1 MSYSQLLDTPGFR
14 PGAPGPAAGDPPVY
28 WYPALCAVIV
38 GALTFNFLLAFVNTN
53 ITGIRE
59 SYVILSELV
68 LISSGLLL
76 VLDRK
81 AGFYVLLAVFLSYLL
96 LIFALRPEL
105 DLKAIR
111 DGLIPIVFYTLG
123 RKLRSVEDAD
133 RIIMI
138 CAGVVIAVGLFEF
151 LLLDVF
157 TSVVNIFSYYVA
169 RGTLQATDNFF
180 LDNTSVFI
188 SSIRLGGRNFFPFL
202 GDIRASSVFLEPVTM
217 GNFGAFLCL
226 WAVFREDMDRRWL
239 LFALAFIV
247 IILGDARF
255 GLFVCV
261 AFFLVL
267 PIYRV
272 PPRIFLWLMPF
283 LVALALALY
292 GAWTAQIH
300 WEDNLAGRILH
311 SAQIMN
317 KLDWQAILGLA
328 ADTPFVADNGYAYTA
343 TQIGLIGFGV
353 LWGLFIFS
361 AQQSDRAQ
369 KFKLLATVFV
379 CLLLVVSNSIYSI
392 KLAALFWLAAGAADL
407 PALSAK
413 AQDVSSRRPAR
424 QGRAYRSA

>member
-1 MSYSQLLDTPGFR
+1 MSYSQPLDTPGFH
-14 PGAPGPAAGDPPVY
+14 PGAMNPANDGPPAY
-28 WYPALCAVIV
+28 WYPALCAVII

-53 ITGIRE
+53 IAGIRE

-68 LISSGLLL
+68 LITSGLLL

-96 LIFALRPEL
+96 MIFALRPEL

-123 RKLRSVEDAD
+123 RKLRSIEDAD

-138 CAGVVIAVGLFEF
+138 CAGIVIAVGLFEF

-157 TSVVNIFSYYVA
+157 TSLVNIFSYYVA
-169 RGTLQATDNFF
+169 RGTLEANDNSF
-180 LDNTSVFI
+180 LQNTSVFI

-202 GDIRASSVFLEPVTM
+202 GDVRASSVFLEPVTM

-226 WAVFREDMDRRWL
+226 WALFREDMKRRWL
-239 LFALAFIV
+239 LFVLAFVV

-261 AFFLVL
+261 AFFLAL
-267 PIYRV
+267 PLYRI
-272 PPRIFLWLMPF
+272 PPRIVLWLIPF
-283 LVALALALY
+283 LVALILALY
-292 GAWTAQIH
+292 GSWTAQIH
-300 WEDNLAGRILH
+300 WDDNLAGRVLH
-311 SAQIMN
+311 SAQIMHR
-317 KLDWQAILGLA
+317 LDWQAMLGMA
-328 ADTPFVADNGYAYTA
+328 AQTPFVADNGYAYTA

-353 LWGLFIFS
+353 LWGLFMF
-361 AQQSDRAQ
+361 AAPVSDRAQ
-369 KFKLLATVFV
+369 KFKVLATVFV
-379 CLLLVVSNSIYSI
+379 CLLLVVSNSLYSI

-407 PALSAK
+407 PTFPARDRPVRGA
-413 AQDVSSRRPAR
+413 RPAR
-424 QGRAYRSA
+424 PDRNGRRA

>member
-1 MSYSQLLDTPGFR
+1 MSYSPLLDSPGFR
-14 PGAPGPAAGDPPVY
+14 PGALNPAATNPPAY
-28 WYPALCAVIV
+28 WYPALCTVII
-38 GALTFNFLLAFVNTN
+38 GTLTFNFLLAFVNTN

-123 RKLRSVEDAD
+123 RKLHRIEDAD
-133 RIIMI
+133 RIVMI
-138 CAGVVIAVGLFEF
+138 CAGIVIGIGLIEF
-151 LLLDVF
+151 LLFDLF
-157 TSVVNIFSYYVA
+157 TSVVNVFSYYVA

-180 LDNTSVFI
+180 LENTSVFI

-202 GDIRASSVFLEPVTM
+202 GDVRASSVFLEPVTM

-226 WAVFREDMDRRWL
+226 WAVFREDMNRRWL
-239 LFALAFIV
+239 LLVFAFVV

-261 AFFLVL
+261 AFLLAL
-267 PIYRV
+267 PLYRM
-272 PPRIFLWLMPF
+272 PPRLLLWLMP
-283 LVALALALY
+283 LLIALALILY
-292 GAWTAQIH
+292 GGWTAQIH
-300 WEDNLAGRILH
+300 WEDDFAGRVLH

-317 KLDWQAILGLA
+317 ELDWQAMLGIA
-328 ADTPFVADNGYAYTA
+328 AETPFVADNGYAYTA

-353 LWGLFIFS
+353 LWALFIF
-361 AQQSDRAQ
+361 AAPQSDRAQ

-379 CLLLVVSNSIYSI
+379 CLLLVVSNSLYSI

-407 PALSAK
+407 PTLSTK
-413 AQDVSSRRPAR
+413 AQDVSRARPAR
-424 QGRAYRSA
+424 QGRAHRRA

>member
-1 MSYSQLLDTPGFR
+1 MSYSQPLDTPGLR
-14 PGAPGPAAGDPPVY
+14 PDALTPANGDPPAY
-28 WYPALCAVIV
+28 WYPALCAVII

-53 ITGIRE
+53 VAGIRE

-96 LIFALRPEL
+96 MIFALRPEL

-123 RKLRSVEDAD
+123 RKLRSIEDAD

-138 CAGVVIAVGLFEF
+138 CAGIVIAIGLFEF
-151 LLLDVF
+151 LLLDLFSSIVNVF
-157 TSVVNIFSYYVA
+157 AYYVA
-169 RGTLQATDNFF
+169 RGTLEATDNFF
-180 LDNTSVFI
+180 LENTSVFI

-226 WAVFREDMDRRWL
+226 WAVFREDMNRRWL
-239 LFALAFIV
+239 LFVFAFVV

-255 GLFVCV
+255 GLFVCI
-261 AFFLVL
+261 AFFLAL
-267 PIYRV
+267 PLYRM

-283 LVALALALY
+283 LIAFSLALY
-292 GAWTAQIH
+292 GSWTAETL

-317 KLDWQAILGLA
+317 KLDWQAMLGMA
-328 ADTPFVADNGYAYTA
+328 AETPFVSDNGYAYTA

-353 LWGLFIFS
+353 LWGLFMF
-361 AQQSDRAQ
+361 AAPHSDRAQ

-379 CLLLVVSNSIYSI
+379 CLLLVVSNSLYSI

-407 PALSAK
+407 PILPTR
-413 AQDVSSRRPAR
+413 DRPVSDPRPAR
-424 QGRAYRSA
+424 RDRAGHRA